1 MWFPLYTKILI
12 VPDFGVSADDET
24 MVALKSAIEAQGKY
38 SVKVADLPALVRGE
52 NKGDELTES
61 RLLELS
67 ALKLEQIA
75 ECGRLK
81 WDGSND
87 LTIPKVKRKKLKRN
101 RDLWF
106 PLNRKPT
113 ITPSETKPDPVTPVI
128 VDKQSVDENQF
139 DEDELEE
146 YIPFAD
152 DQSCLDYEE
161 DRPHT
166 IILFGESAMFAG
178 KITGCKM
185 LFVNPEYSWQIPW
198 KKKYYALRK
207 LAEQNWEKK
216 YEYVSDPMEILGYE
230 GDSKSDRHKYLGR
243 YSIITNDELI
253 GEFWNQFPWKVEVDR
268 ELDGDTL
275 GLARFICDFAKD
287 KITNPLAE
295 VYEAIMNL
303 RWNAF
308 ANLNENCYFAE
319 PVKLS
324 NFSVLGILFDVPKFD
339 GQSGHKLLIA
349 GQEDPL
355 PLESIHTRRDL
366 NLLRDAID
374 NVATARAV
382 PEEQQKRILIVPD
395 YFSPYN
401 SPTIQELYLRLKQM
415 GYYVAVFVPDR
426 SLEDS
431 RRILERRLKSKKFD
445 LIVAIETGCLL
456 VTRIDKC
463 PRIFVDPD
471 WLAWEWMKLRLGDKE
486 KLWERRG
493 GENEGHLFDY
503 YFDYYL
509 NDEEIQMARKMS
521 VSSYI
526 KRGPHPVYGWFT
538 EDLVSSHLPEEHIK
552 RFKESTNI
560 PGLRLDTEEGITI
573 LAQEIHK
580 ILSR

>member
-12 VPDFGVSADDET
+12 VPDFGVSAEDEAV
-24 MVALKSAIEAQGKY
+24 VALKSAIEAQGKY
-38 SVKVADLPALVRGE
+38 SVKVADLPALVRSE
-52 NKGDELTES
+52 NRGDELTES

-67 ALKLEQIA
+67 ALKLEQIS
-75 ECGRLK
+75 ECGCLK

-87 LTIPKVKRKKLKRN
+87 LTIPKVKTKKLKLN
-101 RDLWF
+101 RELWF
-106 PLNRKPT
+106 HKRCEPASTSP
-113 ITPSETKPDPVTPVI
+113 ETKPDPGIHISAV
-128 VDKQSVDENQF
+128 KQTFDEEQF
-139 DEDELEE
+139 DEDDPLRLN
-146 YIPFAD
+146 
-152 DQSCLDYEE
+152 QGLLDYEE
-161 DRPHT
+161 GSPRT
-166 IILFGESAMFAG
+166 IVLFGESAMFAG

-207 LAEQNWEKK
+207 LAEQNWKKK
-216 YEYVSDPMEILGYE
+216 YEYVSDPMEILGYD
-230 GDSKSDRHKYLGR
+230 GDSKSDRHKYLRR

-295 VYEAIMNL
+295 VYEAIINL

-339 GQSGHKLLIA
+339 GQSGHKLLI
-349 GQEDPL
+349 GEQKDPL

-374 NVATARAV
+374 SVATARAV
-382 PEEQQKRILIVPD
+382 PEEQEKRILIVPD

-431 RRILERRLKSKKFD
+431 RRKLERRLKSKKFD

-471 WLAWEWMKLRLGDKE
+471 WLAWEWMKLRLGDEE

-493 GENEGHLFDY
+493 VENEGPI
-503 YFDYYL
+503 FDYYL
-509 NDEEIQMARKMS
+509 NDDEIQMARKMS

-526 KRGPHPVYGWFT
+526 KRGPHPVYGWFS
-538 EDLVSSHLPEEHIK
+538 EDLVSPHLPAEHIK

-560 PGLRLDTEEGITI
+560 PGLHFDTEEGIAI

-580 ILSR
+580 VLPN

>member
-12 VPDFGVSADDET
+12 VPDFGVSAEDEAV
-24 MVALKSAIEAQGKY
+24 VALKSAIEAQGKY

-67 ALKLEQIA
+67 ALKLEQIS
-75 ECGRLK
+75 ECGSLK

-87 LTIPKVKRKKLKRN
+87 LTIPKVKTIKLTRLGFDKKCEPKRSS
-101 RDLWF
+101 
-106 PLNRKPT
+106 
-113 ITPSETKPDPVTPVI
+113 SETKPVPVTPVI
-128 VDKQSVDENQF
+128 VDKQSVEENQF

-146 YIPFAD
+146 YKPLVD
-152 DQSCLDYEE
+152 DQSCLDYEV
-161 DRPHT
+161 DRLHT
-166 IILFGESAMFAG
+166 IVLFGKSAMLAG

-185 LFVNPEYSWQIPW
+185 LFVNPEYPWECPW

-207 LAEQNWEKK
+207 LTEQNWGKK
-216 YEYVSDPMEILGYE
+216 YEYKIYPKEILSSGGEVKFDQHAYMW
-230 GDSKSDRHKYLGR
+230 R
-243 YSIITNDELI
+243 YSIITNDDFI
-253 GEFWNQFPWKVEVDR
+253 GDFWSQIPWMVEVAR

-308 ANLNENCYFAE
+308 ANLNENCFFAE

-324 NFSVLGILFDVPKFD
+324 NFSVMGILFDVPKFD
-339 GQSGHKLLIA
+339 GQSGHKLLI
-349 GQEDPL
+349 GEHKDPL

-374 NVATARAV
+374 SVATARAV

-401 SPTIQELYLRLKQM
+401 SPTIQELYLGLKQM

-431 RRILERRLKSKKFD
+431 RRKLERRLKSKKFD

-493 GENEGHLFDY
+493 VENEGPI
-503 YFDYYL
+503 FDYYL

-526 KRGPHPVYGWFT
+526 KRGPQPVYGWFS
-538 EDLVSSHLPEEHIK
+538 EDLVNSHLPEEHIK
-552 RFKESTNI
+552 RFKKSTNI
-560 PGLRLDTEEGITI
+560 PGLRLDSEEGIAI

-580 ILSR
+580 ILQN